1 MYFETTHN
9 FFEPANISDIA
20 ASLYGGGWRA
30 EDRDD
35 LISEYVSQIARLTRY
50 ALSWRHTTRTR
61 TQSDAGVI
69 RR

>member
-35 LISEYVSQIARLTRY
+35 LISEYDFTDREADAIC
-50 ALSWRHTTRTR
+50 
-61 TQSDAGVI
+61 TQLEAYDEDEDAE
-69 RR
+69 